1 MGAYAPFDNATL
13 VFQVYSSFATDPQTG
28 NRVPVNTAETYV
40 ANIQLEPSRQDYKP
54 GIDENKVPCKGR
66 LLAPTTFSSK
76 VKVGMVADCTVNGI
90 TGTLR
95 LTNIG
100 SQELLFARSTLHQG
114 FIGEFEQTGKG
125 G

>member
-13 VFQVYSSFATDPQTG
+13 VFDVYSSFATDSKTG
-28 NRVPVNTAETYV
+28 NRVPVTTAQTYV
-40 ANIQLEPSRQDYKP
+40 ANIQLQPNGQDFKP
-54 GIDENKVPCKGR
+54 GIDENKVPCRGR
-66 LLAPTTFSSK
+66 LLTPSTFSSK
-76 VKVGMVADCTVNGI
+76 VQVGMTAKCTVNGI

-95 LTNIG
+95 VTNIG

-114 FIGEFEQTGKG
+114 FIGEFKQIGKG